1 MTLPGQRLV
10 GVRQTI
16 PALSTR
22 TYLDSAGAGLP
33 PLSVTR
39 AMREFV
45 ERWSRE
51 GERFEEWLDDILK
64 LRERFAE
71 LIGARDNEV
80 GVVPSA
86 SIGLVELAS
95 SLDLSKR
102 KKVVVSDLNF
112 PSNVLL
118 WLRMRESGLL
128 KKVVVLRGR
137 NGIVPLDAWERAID
151 EETVAVAVDYVS
163 WLSGYRER
171 VREIV
176 DLAHRRGAVALVDA
190 FHGVG
195 VFPID
200 VKRDGVDG
208 LVCGFY
214 KWLCG
219 PHGAACVF
227 LNEERLNS
235 MKPAYLGWFGVKD
248 NVIERAQVKRDPFD
262 IPFPVDKAE
271 PSASAARFEWGTS
284 AAVVVRGAVEAV
296 KFALSTEPGSRFR
309 VITRRKEELVTGLR
323 RMGKKMLTPTLEE
336 SPGGGIVT
344 FEAREHKLLVEKL
357 AAKRIVVSGRY
368 NHLRVSPHFY
378 NTAEEIELLL
388 RALRT
393 V

>member
-1 MTLPGQRLV
+1 
-10 GVRQTI
+10 
-16 PALSTR
+16 
-22 TYLDSAGAGLP
+22 
-33 PLSVTR
+33 
-39 AMREFV
+39 MREFV

-171 VREIV
+171 VREIAN
-176 DLAHRRGAVALVDA
+176 LAHRRGRSLSLT
-190 FHGVG
+190 
-195 VFPID
+195 P
-200 VKRDGVDG
+200 
-208 LVCGFY
+208 
-214 KWLCG
+214 
-219 PHGAACVF
+219 
-227 LNEERLNS
+227 
-235 MKPAYLGWFGVKD
+235 
-248 NVIERAQVKRDPFD
+248 
-262 IPFPVDKAE
+262 
-271 PSASAARFEWGTS
+271 
-284 AAVVVRGAVEAV
+284 
-296 KFALSTEPGSRFR
+296 STES
-309 VITRRKEELVTGLR
+309 VS
-323 RMGKKMLTPTLEE
+323 
-336 SPGGGIVT
+336 SP
-344 FEAREHKLLVEKL
+344 
-357 AAKRIVVSGRY
+357 
-368 NHLRVSPHFY
+368 
-378 NTAEEIELLL
+378 
-388 RALRT
+388 
-393 V
+393 